1 MAIEI
6 LTKNDLVEFRQFLL
20 QDIKEIFKTK
30 SLQQKQWLKS
40 SEVRK
45 LLNISAGTLQTLRI
59 NRTISYTKIGGIIYY
74 GHQDILK
81 VLESNMVL
89 AENADNQKSIAL

>member
-6 LTKNDLVEFRQFLL
+6 LTKNDLIEFRQFLL

-30 SLQQKQWLKS
+30 NTQQKQWLKS

-81 VLESNMVL
+81 VLESNMVP
-89 AENADNQKSIAL
+89 AENSENKKSISL

>member
-81 VLESNMVL
+81 VLESNMVP
-89 AENADNQKSIAL
+89 AENAENKKSISL

>member
-6 LTKNDLVEFRQFLL
+6 LTKNDLIEFRQFLL

-30 SLQQKQWLKS
+30 NTQNKQWLKS

-81 VLESNMVL
+81 VLESNMVP
-89 AENADNQKSIAL
+89 AENTENKKSISL

>member
-1 MAIEI
+1 MAVEI
-6 LTKNDLVEFRQFLL
+6 LTKNDLIEFRQFLL

-30 SLQQKQWLKS
+30 NTQQKQWLKS

-81 VLESNMVL
+81 VLESNMVP
-89 AENADNQKSIAL
+89 AENADNKKSISL

>member
-6 LTKNDLVEFRQFLL
+6 LTKNDLIEFRQFLL

-30 SLQQKQWLKS
+30 NTQQKQWLKS

>member
-6 LTKNDLVEFRQFLL
+6 LTKNDLIEFRQFLL

-45 LLNISAGTLQTLRI
+45 LLTISAGTLQTLRI

>member
-6 LTKNDLVEFRQFLL
+6 LTKNDLIEFRQFLL

-30 SLQQKQWLKS
+30 NTQQKQWLKS

-81 VLESNMVL
+81 VLESNMVP
-89 AENADNQKSIAL
+89 AENAENKKSTSL

>member
-6 LTKNDLVEFRQFLL
+6 LTKNDLIEFRQFLL

-30 SLQQKQWLKS
+30 NTPQKQWLKS

-74 GHQDILK
+74 GHQDIIK
-81 VLESNMVL
+81 VLESNMVA
-89 AENADNQKSIAL
+89 AENSENKKSTSL